1 MFEDVVGGVYRML
14 WPVSL
19 SHQEDPRTG
28 QDRRDGAEKSG
39 AKLGVRLLCAPP
51 PPRTHPFRTITPILA
66 PEPSVLVRKAP
77 TK

>member
-51 PPRTHPFRTITPILA
+51 PPPHSSFPHHHADPG
-66 PEPSVLVRKAP
+66 P
-77 TK
+77 

>member
-39 AKLGVRLLCAPP
+39 AKLGVRLLCAPHP
-51 PPRTHPFRTITPILA
+51 PCTRPSRTIAPILA
-66 PEPSVLVRKAP
+66 PEPSVLVRKAQ
-77 TK
+77 